1 MPRKAIYLLIT
12 KLGQTADEQRAAI
25 QKAVKLTSR
34 DQEYSDDLTERY
46 RRKDKPLEGR
56 QEAIKQLRR
65 GDLLVI
71 ATPGRLGMGRDDV
84 RATLLLLAAQ
94 GNGLLDASTGNI
106 ILWTPEV
113 AAGVEFLDRA
123 VLEKKRGAMEN
134 ARLARRNNMVPKKL
148 AIPRDLAEMRWYD
161 PVTYPD
167 KQAIADACQVSVR
180 TLYNQFGA
188 RDADLADKRRRM
200 NP

>member
-1 MPRKAIYLLIT
+1 MPRKAIYFLIT
-12 KLGQTADEQRAAI
+12 KLGPTVDEQRAI
-25 QKAVKLTSR
+25 IRKAVKMTSR

-46 RRKDKPLEGR
+46 RRRDKPLEGR
-56 QEAIKQLRR
+56 QEAIEHLRR

-71 ATPGRLGMGRDDV
+71 ATPGRLGVGRDDV
-84 RATLLLLAAQ
+84 RETLLLLAAR
-94 GNGLLDASTGNI
+94 GNGLLDASTGAT

-134 ARLARRNNMVPKKL
+134 ARLARRNNMVPKVL
-148 AIPRDLAEMRWYD
+148 AIPRDLAEMRWHD

-167 KQAIADACQVSVR
+167 KKAVADACQVSVR
-180 TLYNQFGA
+180 TLYNQFGP
-188 RDADLADKRRRM
+188 RDSELAEKRKRM
-200 NP
+200 KR

>member
-25 QKAVKLTSR
+25 RKAVKLTSR

-56 QEAIKQLRR
+56 QEAISQLRR
-65 GDLLVI
+65 GDILVI
-71 ATPGRLGMGRDDV
+71 ATPGRLGDGRDDV
-84 RATLLLLAAQ
+84 RATLLLLAKQ
-94 GNGLLDASTGNI
+94 GNGLLDASTGNVV
-106 ILWTPEV
+106 LWTPEV

-134 ARLARRNNMVPKKL
+134 ARLARRNNMVPKVL
-148 AIPRDLAEMRWYD
+148 AIPRELAEMRWYD
-161 PVTYPD
+161 PITYPD
-167 KQAIADACQVSVR
+167 NQAIADACQVSVR

-188 RDADLADKRRRM
+188 RDPDLADKRKRM